1 MDELKLILKTGFAKR
16 IIARIINK
24 VIKQKIGYDVI
35 VDLNE
40 ITVKV
45 VDGKARLH
53 VDLDAEM
60 HGDDLIALAK
70 SKDLF

>member
-1 MDELKLILKTGFAKR
+1 MDELKLILKTGFVKR
-16 IIARIINK
+16 IITNIIAK
-24 VIKQKIGYDVI
+24 VIKQKTGYDVV

-40 ITVKV
+40 ISVKM

-53 VDLDAEM
+53 IDLDAEM